1 MTTRKGLSAG
11 DRPGVLDTS
20 NRAYSKSY
28 PTAVTNQPGPPTSPK
43 DGELWYDND
52 DPTNPAKLGAL
63 KVWNATTSAWEYAS
77 SAELP
82 ATPSN
87 PTTVFLDGNR
97 TWQPSTRYPLSA
109 APDAAINAPT
119 TGQILRYDS
128 TNTSWNNVAPTP
140 AALGLQASF
149 DAKESLIAAG
159 TASQFYRGDKTWQPI
174 NGFNLIQNPGF
185 EDTSG
190 GSQTQTPHWTNLQ
203 LSNSAIPR
211 SGAGAAHF
219 RATSAVVANTDVVV
233 ANGPASSLTSHP
245 RCQVGETYRAE
256 FWMRN
261 GATTPPSTSPALR
274 AFIRVMDNN
283 GAVVESAVGTSIL
296 ITATYTLYSVELTI
310 TNVAAFYIIAGV
322 NAPNGLIVDD
332 AWRVDDMALRWVPPI
347 STAQQTALDAKANLP
362 IFNRLTA
369 AVSNSTV
376 TYASAGMTINL
387 AVGTYTVKVRGQYQS
402 ASTTVGIGIRLGG
415 TSVTSAVAAE
425 ALIAGGTNSTTAP
438 WFSRTMTGLVQAVA
452 ATTGVQAANTPT
464 PFSIDGFLIV
474 TTAGNLSVDLVS
486 QTAGTAVQLNANT
499 SIVAQKIA

>member
-1 MTTRKGLSAG
+1 
-11 DRPGVLDTS
+11 
-20 NRAYSKSY
+20 
-28 PTAVTNQPGPPTSPK
+28 
-43 DGELWYDND
+43 
-52 DPTNPAKLGAL
+52 
-63 KVWNATTSAWEYAS
+63 
-77 SAELP
+77 
-82 ATPSN
+82 
-87 PTTVFLDGNR
+87 
-97 TWQPSTRYPLSA
+97 
-109 APDAAINAPT
+109 
-119 TGQILRYDS
+119 
-128 TNTSWNNVAPTP
+128 
-140 AALGLQASF
+140 
-149 DAKESLIAAG
+149 
-159 TASQFYRGDKTWQPI
+159 
-174 NGFNLIQNPGF
+174 
-185 EDTSG
+185 
-190 GSQTQTPHWTNLQ
+190 
-203 LSNSAIPR
+203 
-211 SGAGAAHF
+211 
-219 RATSAVVANTDVVV
+219 
-233 ANGPASSLTSHP
+233 
-245 RCQVGETYRAE
+245 
-256 FWMRN
+256 
-261 GATTPPSTSPALR
+261 
-274 AFIRVMDNN
+274 
-283 GAVVESAVGTSIL
+283 
-296 ITATYTLYSVELTI
+296 
-310 TNVAAFYIIAGV
+310 V